1 MIISFYAGILVLIYV
16 ALSFY
21 VIKGRFL
28 NKVSLGDNNLPDMQK
43 RVRVHGNFAEYV
55 PLAVFMIFLSEVL
68 MAETLSFANAIVHI
82 LCIML
87 VVGRLSHVWGVMNKD
102 GASLYRAGGMILTF
116 LVLVITAL
124 YNIGFYLF
132 A

>member
-16 ALSFY
+16 SLSFY
-21 VIKGRFL
+21 VIKGRFQ
-28 NKVSLGDNNLPDMQK
+28 NRVSLGDNNVPDMQK
-43 RVRVHGNFAEYV
+43 RIRVHGNFAEYV
-55 PLAVFMIFLSEVL
+55 PLAVFMIFITEVL
-68 MAETLSFANAIVHI
+68 MAETWSFADPVIHM

-87 VVGRLSHVWGVMNKD
+87 LIGRVSHVWGFLNVE
-102 GASLYRAGGMILTF
+102 GTSLWRAGGMILTF
-116 LVLVITAL
+116 LVLIITAL

>member
-1 MIISFYAGILVLIYV
+1 MIISFYTGILALIYV

-21 VIKGRFL
+21 VIKGRL
-28 NKVSLGDNNLPDMQK
+28 INRVSLGDNNNPDMQK

-55 PLAVFMIFLSEVL
+55 PLAVFMIFLTEVL
-68 MAETLSFANAIVHI
+68 MAETLSYANIIIHI
-82 LCIML
+82 LGVML
-87 VVGRLSHVWGVMNKD
+87 LVGRVSHVWGIMNKE
-102 GASLYRAGGMILTF
+102 GSSLARAGGVILTF
-116 LVLVITAL
+116 LVLIITAL